1 MRTLIFSLIFALVFA
16 QPSMADDVAH
26 VQAIVDQNIK
36 LVIDYI
42 KDKKLDKQT
51 RNEKIIET
59 VVPFFDFDFMAMVCL
74 EKKHRRKL
82 SNAQQKEF
90 TELFVKRLQESFL
103 EKLDL
108 YTDEEVIVENAK
120 KVKKRIHVLTY
131 LVSKGDKMDM
141 KFKFKKTKK
150 GWKVYDLEILGV
162 SMVLTY
168 RSQFSGFL
176 KKNSMDDLLKK
187 LSQSGSFTVPTGEE
201 KKK

>member
-1 MRTLIFSLIFALVFA
+1 MKTLVMSLFFALVFA
-16 QPSMADDVAH
+16 QPSLANGLAE
-26 VQAIVDQNIK
+26 VQGIVDRNITI
-36 LVIDYI
+36 VIDYV
-42 KDKKLDKQT
+42 KDKSIDKQV
-51 RNEKIIET
+51 RNQKIIET

-74 EKKHRRKL
+74 EKKHRKRL
-82 SNAQQKEF
+82 SKDQKKRF

-108 YTDEEVIVENAK
+108 YTDEEVVIESAK

-141 KFKFKKTKK
+141 NFKFKKTKK

-162 SMVLTY
+162 SMVSTY

-176 KKNSMDDLLKK
+176 KTKSMDDLLAK
-187 LSQSGSFTVPTGEE
+187 LSETGSFGVPTGEKQ
-201 KKK
+201 KK